1 MPVLPTRGVPFD
13 GAQLS
18 RRGFIAAGVAGG
30 LTLAGCSN
38 STPPAPGA
46 AAQMTAAINAAE
58 AARPHSGRTVTA
70 NLTPQ
75 VTQIDLGGPI
85 VRTMA
90 FGDTIPGPV
99 IRAKVGDELVVN
111 VSNRLGEP
119 TSAHWHGIALRND
132 MDGSEPS
139 TPNIDAGQ
147 DFTYKFSVPNS
158 GTYWVHPHVGLQDD
172 VGLYLPLIVEDPTE
186 GNYDAEWI
194 VVLDDWTDGV
204 GKSPQQW
211 YEELA
216 NPNKP
221 AMSSMPAPA
230 PTTSTT
236 STTSPTS
243 TTSTSETTSTS
254 GTTSASPAPAPPP
267 APAPRVGTSDLLG
280 GDAGDIAYPYYLIN
294 GRIPVAPT
302 TFEAKPGQRIRIRFI
317 NSGTDTAFRVAL
329 AGHTMTVTHTDGFP
343 VVPTQ
348 VDALLI
354 GMAER
359 YDVIV
364 TAADGVFPLVALA
377 EGKNALARA
386 LLSTGK
392 GSPPDPQF
400 QPPELTKRVGT
411 IEMFTATTPVNLG
424 RPDPNLNLPVVLG
437 GNMMQFNWTIN
448 GEPWSKTNPLQI
460 RQGQR
465 PTLTF
470 DNTTMMYHPIHL
482 HGHTFQLI
490 KADGTPGARKDTVIV
505 LPKQKLTAV
514 LVADNPGQWVMHCHN
529 NYHQVAGMQTVLDYV
544 F

>member
-1 MPVLPTRGVPFD
+1 MPVLPTSGVGFD

-38 STPPAPGA
+38 STHPASSA
-46 AAQMTAAINAAE
+46 AEQMAAAINAAE

-70 NLTPQ
+70 SLTPQ

-194 VVLDDWTDGV
+194 VILDDWTDGL

-216 NPNKP
+216 NPSKP
-221 AMSSMPAPA
+221 AMTSLPAPA

-236 STTSPTS
+236 STTA
-243 TTSTSETTSTS
+243 TTSTSPTTRRANSIRRA
-254 GTTSASPAPAPPP
+254 GPPRPARPPLRQRRLPHASAPATFLAATP
-267 APAPRVGTSDLLG
+267 ATS
-280 GDAGDIAYPYYLIN
+280 
-294 GRIPVAPT
+294 PT
-302 TFEAKPGQRIRIRFI
+302 R
-317 NSGTDTAFRVAL
+317 
-329 AGHTMTVTHTDGFP
+329 
-343 VVPTQ
+343 
-348 VDALLI
+348 
-354 GMAER
+354 
-359 YDVIV
+359 
-364 TAADGVFPLVALA
+364 
-377 EGKNALARA
+377 
-386 LLSTGK
+386 
-392 GSPPDPQF
+392 
-400 QPPELTKRVGT
+400 T
-411 IEMFTATTPVNLG
+411 I
-424 RPDPNLNLPVVLG
+424 
-437 GNMMQFNWTIN
+437 
-448 GEPWSKTNPLQI
+448 
-460 RQGQR
+460 
-465 PTLTF
+465 
-470 DNTTMMYHPIHL
+470 
-482 HGHTFQLI
+482 
-490 KADGTPGARKDTVIV
+490 
-505 LPKQKLTAV
+505 
-514 LVADNPGQWVMHCHN
+514 
-529 NYHQVAGMQTVLDYV
+529 
-544 F
+544 